1 MGLSE
6 AIEEYRYHLTMVEH
20 KSERTIDS
28 YLRDLSHYAAYL
40 DQLDIHA
47 VEDITEGNVQDFL
60 LELREDYKAA
70 VLIAGTPSSAGPD
83 AVHQGNEEA
92 GAPAALFK

>member
-1 MGLSE
+1 MELSE

-20 KSERTIDS
+20 KSVRTIDS

-40 DQLDIHA
+40 DQLDIHV

-70 VLIAGTPSSAGPD
+70 TVNRLSQGDPRSA
-83 AVHQGNEEA
+83 VWLR
-92 GAPAALFK
+92 AASERML